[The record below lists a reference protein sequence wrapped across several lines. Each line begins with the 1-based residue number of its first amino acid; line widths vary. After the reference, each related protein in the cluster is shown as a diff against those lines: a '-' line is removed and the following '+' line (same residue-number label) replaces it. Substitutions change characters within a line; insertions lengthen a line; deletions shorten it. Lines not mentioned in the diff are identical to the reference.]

1 MIAEEA
7 LTARTSP
14 PPLHSGLQAAPRAE
28 ASASR
33 PRRARRGQEAAKT
46 SSTANHPL
54 SAVAL
59 RKSTDLVIMVMPDKL
74 AKVSLIQR
82 RAVNILLSVA
92 QRIDR
97 SGEGSQAGMY
107 SIPLSTLEHDLGFN
121 DDTNRRY
128 IVDLIRKIAG
138 LRFELGDGQ
147 HFHVGSLIAEI
158 EVCFKTKMMRYSLP
172 VGMKQ
177 KLLHPERFNYL
188 KLVLLNHFTSHSS
201 LMLYELACGYATH
214 PAKRTPA
221 YPWQQLSTWLTG
233 SPTPHATYRE
243 FSKLLGRAIDQVNQI
258 WPSHSITLMYTKS
271 GRATDSVW
279 FTINEKRQGTLALEH
294 HPTVLSSRLAS
305 ATARFSLR
313 SSDIEELLTQYDEDY
328 LLSQCDLVNRRIEAA
343 APGSIASPRAYFLK
357 AVSENWADVPRE
369 SPPEGVTASCP
380 SPSHTRAPASRPPMS
395 IDEARRV
402 WWNRKNSVIRAR
414 LAAMAPEELTEVVAS
429 VADAMAQ
436 GNATIYE
443 TFKRHGLTKPTS
455 LAAVI
460 TILARREFEDPSDSE
475 IRSVIAEAF
484 HA

>member
-1 MIAEEA
+1 
-7 LTARTSP
+7 
-14 PPLHSGLQAAPRAE
+14 
-28 ASASR
+28 
-33 PRRARRGQEAAKT
+33 
-46 SSTANHPL
+46 
-54 SAVAL
+54 
-59 RKSTDLVIMVMPDKL
+59 MVMPDKL

-82 RAVNILLSVA
+82 RAVNLLLSVA

-97 SGEGSQAGMY
+97 SGEGSPDGMY
-107 SIPLSTLEHDLGFN
+107 SIPLATLEHDLGFN

-128 IVDLIRKIAG
+128 IIDLIRKIAG

-158 EVCFKTKMMRYSLP
+158 EVCFKTKTMRYSLP

-201 LMLYELACGYATH
+201 LMLYELVCGFATH

-243 FSKLLGRAIDQVNQI
+243 FSKLLGRAIDQVNEV

-279 FTINEKRQGTLALEH
+279 FTISEKRQGTLALEH
-294 HPTVLSSRLAS
+294 RPTVLSSRLAS

-313 SSDIEELLTQYDEDY
+313 ASDIEELLTQHDEDY

-343 APGSIASPRAYFLK
+343 SHGSIASPRAYFLK
-357 AVSENWADVPRE
+357 AVAENWADVPRE
-369 SPPEGVTASCP
+369 SASEGAATSGPSASP
-380 SPSHTRAPASRPPMS
+380 APAPASRPPMS
-395 IDEARRV
+395 MDEARRI
-402 WWNRKNSVIRAR
+402 WWERKNSIIRAR
-414 LAAMAPEELTEVVAS
+414 LAAMSPEELTEVAAT
-429 VADAMAQ
+429 VADAISQ

-443 TFKRHGLTKPTS
+443 SFKRHGLTKPMP
-455 LAAVI
+455 LAAAI
-460 TILARREFEDPSDSE
+460 TILARREFEDPSESD
-475 IRSVIAEAF
+475 IRSVIAEALP
-484 HA
+484 A